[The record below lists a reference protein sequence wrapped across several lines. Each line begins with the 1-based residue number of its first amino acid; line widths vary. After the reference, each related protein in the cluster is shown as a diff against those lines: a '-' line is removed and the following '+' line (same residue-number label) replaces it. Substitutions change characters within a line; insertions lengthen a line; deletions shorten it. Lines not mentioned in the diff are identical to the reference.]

1 MEDLRV
7 VGFRAAG
14 RAGRSSCVPTGG
26 RHRNSWAGI
35 ISGTTSRRDARR
47 GRSPMPV
54 ITERRGRV
62 LVVRLDRPSKRN
74 AIDAEMAAGLDAAM
88 NTLHD
93 DPEIWAGVL
102 TGTDEA
108 FSAGTPLVAGPGA
121 PPPRAGEYGLARR
134 RRTTP
139 LVAAV
144 EGVALGGGFELVLS
158 CDLVVASRTALFG
171 LPEVR
176 LGLVANCGGLFR
188 GPRLLPV
195 NIAREL
201 LLTGDPMTA
210 ERAWSLGLV
219 NELTD
224 AGGAVAGAL
233 TVAER
238 ICANAPTAV
247 RATLGALD

>member
-1 MEDLRV
+1 MENLRLV
-7 VGFRAAG
+7 EFRAAP
-14 RAGRSSCVPTGG
+14 RAERSSCVPSAG
-26 RHRNSWAGI
+26 RGVNSWAGI
-35 ISGTTSRRDARR
+35 ISGTTGRRDAHR

-88 NTLHD
+88 NTLDD

-102 TGTDEA
+102 TGTDEV
-108 FSAGTPLVAGPGA
+108 FSAGTDLVAGPGA
-121 PPPRAGEYGLARR
+121 PTPRGGEYGLARR

-144 EGVALGGGFELVLS
+144 EGMALGGGFELVLS

-201 LLTGDPMTA
+201 LLTGEPISA
-210 ERAWSLGLV
+210 
-219 NELTD
+219 
-224 AGGAVAGAL
+224 
-233 TVAER
+233 
-238 ICANAPTAV
+238 
-247 RATLGALD
+247 